1 MRYSYKCEEHG
12 AFIREFAIRD
22 GPEKFVACPLCGTI
36 SFRDFRSDLPPKPHY
51 NCQGFHGTDYDDQG
65 DKVERLNR
73 TWSKHLGGIKPPP
86 PASSVPRNSSEPY

>member
-1 MRYSYKCEEHG
+1 MKYRFHCDVHG
-12 AFIREFAIRD
+12 EFLIQASIHDGPPTEVTCSVCGVVAQRKYEAIRE
-22 GPEKFVACPLCGTI
+22 
-36 SFRDFRSDLPPKPHY
+36 HW
-51 NCQGFHGTDYDDQG
+51 NCQGAHRTDYDDQG